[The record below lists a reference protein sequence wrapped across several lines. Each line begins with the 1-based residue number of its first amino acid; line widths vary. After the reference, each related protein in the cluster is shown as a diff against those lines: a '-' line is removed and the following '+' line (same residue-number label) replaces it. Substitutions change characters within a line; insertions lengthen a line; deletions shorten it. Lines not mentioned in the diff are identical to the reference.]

1 MDHAAELSP
10 RSTLV
15 VDTEKRS
22 ILPASLRNVEPGKSQ
37 TELISPVN
45 EPTPQVTNLP
55 KECVLNN
62 YFSIG
67 MDGRICLDFHNFRNR
82 NPELFK
88 NKFINY
94 GWYGA
99 IGLKSAITHWTALS
113 RILSLK
119 IDGNSWLLPN
129 KLLAIVVLN
138 IPSYG
143 GGADLWGKEK
153 KNFKKQ
159 AIDDGIFEVVG
170 IRGAFHMGKI
180 QSGMAKGEK
189 LAQGRRVEI
198 TVVSEIEAQVDG
210 EPFIIP
216 PSKIVVEHHNQAPVV
231 INSLKDKYG
240 RQQVRLTTSESK
252 VSRHDLERFR
262 QELLSRLEDCQIKSP
277 SYQDELTAIQSYIKR
292 VHDPLSLLE
301 LLEDRISA
309 LTIPPKVEIPPKPKK
324 KTIETHSTKTHRQ

>member
-1 MDHAAELSP
+1 
-10 RSTLV
+10 
-15 VDTEKRS
+15 
-22 ILPASLRNVEPGKSQ
+22 
-37 TELISPVN
+37 
-45 EPTPQVTNLP
+45 
-55 KECVLNN
+55 
-62 YFSIG
+62 
-67 MDGRICLDFHNFRNR
+67 
-82 NPELFK
+82 
-88 NKFINY
+88 
-94 GWYGA
+94 
-99 IGLKSAITHWTALS
+99 
-113 RILSLK
+113 
-119 IDGNSWLLPN
+119 
-129 KLLAIVVLN
+129 VVLN

-324 KTIETHSTKTHRQ
+324 KNH